1 VFLGYSPD
9 HKGYRCY
16 DLISRRVLISR
27 HVVFDESDFPFSST
41 STPSP
46 DAFLESMFSDPVVQP
61 PIYIFPFPAGPSG
74 TPAPTPSVAQRLSLL
89 MHHPRFWCP
98 LSHPIRAWCLRPRHV
113 RPRHLLSRPGSLS
126 PRHTRLRYL
135 LLHPPPSWCPA
146 APCAAP
152 PPHAHYAELVQVPPQ
167 SGGFSGF
174 YPGGARGLC
183 ASSTLCLRAS
193 FDGSSFTTVTRAVSV
208 ASTCAHTA
216 SASAAEWSRLCT
228 TCWSSIGILVTPI
241 PW

>member
-1 VFLGYSPD
+1 
-9 HKGYRCY
+9 
-16 DLISRRVLISR
+16 
-27 HVVFDESDFPFSST
+27 
-41 STPSP
+41 
-46 DAFLESMFSDPVVQP
+46 MFSDPVVQP

-216 SASAAEWSRLCT
+216 SASAAATAASTTPLSGGADCVPPAGPPSGSLSHPSRGDSAGGRG
-228 TCWSSIGILVTPI
+228 SSTHGSLRHRRRSVRL
-241 PW
+241 W